1 MYSVLYINYQK
12 ANAVGYS
19 NIKYKK
25 IWKLSDPSRFF
36 NDIDSFRVNNGGIY
50 ETTMSRSLN
59 EIKIAYQFDYAVYKL
74 DWDLLY
80 R

>member
-1 MYSVLYINYQK
+1 MKGFS
-12 ANAVGYS
+12 
-19 NIKYKK
+19 
-25 IWKLSDPSRFF
+25 

-50 ETTMSRSLN
+50 ETRMRRSLN
-59 EIKIAYQFDYAVYKL
+59 EIKIAYQFDVAVYKL